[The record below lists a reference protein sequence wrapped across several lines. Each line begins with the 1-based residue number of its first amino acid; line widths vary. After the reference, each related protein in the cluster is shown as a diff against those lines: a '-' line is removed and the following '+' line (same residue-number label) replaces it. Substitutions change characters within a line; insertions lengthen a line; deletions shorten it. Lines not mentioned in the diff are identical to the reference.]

1 MTDRLERTLQVRDA
15 VLEIMESGME
25 ADTVDDLYGAI
36 HHVITRL
43 FYVDNFYI
51 AIHDRESGNLSF
63 PYFMDVR
70 EGMPES
76 RPFGQGMTEV
86 VIRRGETVFA
96 DREQMLELIERGDME
111 LFGELASWWI
121 GVPLRAKGTIFGVL
135 VVQSYGSEVELDRED
150 VRDLKLLASASSM
163 AIEKR
168 RSEDSLLRSERLHR
182 TLVEKAKDGIVV
194 VVDGIIRLANQQVCS
209 MLGLGPENV
218 VGRPYRDFV
227 APSSEE
233 MVEDRYRR
241 RLGGEDVQSIYE
253 VDLLRADGSTVS
265 SELNSTALDLEEGR
279 GVLVFVRDLTERRR
293 AEERKRQ
300 LERRLQHSQRLES
313 LGVLAGGVAHDF
325 NNLLMGVLGNAG
337 LALKE
342 LEPDHRARE
351 TIERLEKAAL
361 RAAEL
366 TNQLLAYSGKGSFV
380 KEILHLNNAVGE
392 MVDLLQSAVSGKVV
406 LRTELE
412 DGIPPVMADAAQLRQ
427 VLMNLIMNASEAIG
441 DRSGL
446 VTIRTGLLNVDG
458 RYLRE
463 TYVGEEVEEGYYTY
477 VEVSD
482 TGDGMDEETRAR
494 IFDPFF
500 STKFAGRGLGL
511 ASVLGIARGHGGTV
525 KVYSEP
531 GKGSSFKVLLPA
543 HTESDGVSEP
553 AEAAEGAPPSSGGT
567 VMVIDDEETVRT
579 VARLI
584 LEKAGYKVLTA
595 CDGLEAEELYER
607 EAGRIGLVLLDMTM
621 PHIDGSE
628 TFTRLRRIDPD
639 VQVILTSGYSE
650 SDATSRFSGKGLAG
664 FIQKPYTPGELV
676 GLVRRIMG
684 QGGGP

>member
-1 MTDRLERTLQVRDA
+1 MTERRERAMKVRDA
-15 VLEIMESGME
+15 VLEIMGASLE
-25 ADTVDDLYGAI
+25 ASNLDELYGAI
-36 HHVITRL
+36 HRVITRL
-43 FYVDNFYI
+43 FQVDNFYI
-51 AIHDRESGNLSF
+51 ALHDRSTGTISF
-63 PYFMDVR
+63 PYFIDSRSM
-70 EGMPES
+70 EAES
-76 RPFGQGMTEV
+76 RPFGHGMTEL
-86 VIRRGETVFA
+86 VIRRGKTVFV
-96 DREQMLELIERGDME
+96 DREQMHDLMEQGEMELI
-111 LFGELASWWI
+111 GELAAWWI
-121 GVPLRAKGTIFGVL
+121 GVPLRARGSIFGVL
-135 VVQSYGSEVELDRED
+135 TIQSYEPEYTLDGED

-168 RSEDSLLRSERLHR
+168 RSEESLLRSERLYR

-194 VVDGIIRLANQQVCS
+194 VVDGIIRLANQQVCR
-209 MLGLGPENV
+209 MLEEDMENV
-218 VGRPYRDFV
+218 VGQPYREFI
-227 APSSEE
+227 APSSQD
-233 MVEDRYRR
+233 MVENRYRR
-241 RLGGEDVQSIYE
+241 RLAGEDVRSIYE
-253 VDLLRADGSTVS
+253 VDLIRSDGTTIPG
-265 SELNSTALDLEEGR
+265 ELNSTALDLDEGR

-380 KEILHLNNAVGE
+380 KETVRLNSMVEE
-392 MVDLLQSAVSGKVV
+392 MIDLLQSAVSSKVV
-406 LRTELE
+406 IRTEPE
-412 DGIPPVMADAAQLRQ
+412 EGIPPVRADTAQLRQ

-441 DRSGL
+441 ERSGV
-446 VTIRTGLLNVDG
+446 VTIRTGLIHVDG
-458 RYLRE
+458 DYLSD
-463 TYVGEEVEEGYYTY
+463 TYVGEEVEEGYYTF

-482 TGDGMDEETRAR
+482 TGDGMDEETMAR

-511 ASVLGIARGHGGTV
+511 ASVLGITRGHGGTV

-531 GKGSSFKVLLPA
+531 GRGSSFKVLLPA
-543 HTESDGVSEP
+543 KTD
-553 AEAAEGAPPSSGGT
+553 AAEPEVPGPEAEDAHPSRSGGT
-567 VMVIDDEETVRT
+567 LLVVDDEESVRT

-584 LEKAGYKVLTA
+584 LEKAGYDVLTA
-595 CDGLEAEELYER
+595 CDGREAEEVYR
-607 EAGRIGLVLLDMTM
+607 EQTGRIRLVLLDMTM
-621 PHIDGSE
+621 PHRDGAE
-628 TFTRLRRIDPD
+628 TYSRLRRIDPG
-639 VQVILTSGYSE
+639 VKVILTSGYSE
-650 SDATSRFSGKGLAG
+650 SDATARFSGKGLAG

-676 GLVRRIMG
+676 GLVREALESR
-684 QGGGP
+684 